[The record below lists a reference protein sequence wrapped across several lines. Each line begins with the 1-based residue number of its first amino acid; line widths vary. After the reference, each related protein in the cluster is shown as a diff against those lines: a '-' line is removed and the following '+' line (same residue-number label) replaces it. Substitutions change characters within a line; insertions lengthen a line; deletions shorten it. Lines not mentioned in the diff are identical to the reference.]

1 MALFNKPDEKVFASN
16 AKQGEVN
23 DFPDVPRGWGL
34 SFDQTGGIPPMEWFN
49 WLFKRAD
56 ERHGYLM
63 QRGLP
68 EWSATLD
75 YPEAA
80 YVQYNGLSYKSLKA
94 NKGKLPDEDDSLYWV
109 RWGDS
114 MNIKK
119 GSTNQA
125 GIVQLSSSVI
135 SNSEEYAATSKAIKT
150 VRDDAVL
157 KAGDTMSGTLT
168 VPNVVINDPSNNN
181 NSLQIGDEVRF
192 VDIDKVNTIG
202 FRGMRDPNIGFIAYG
217 DANKIFGYDGYRF
230 RADSSIY
237 TSQYGYGGYNNQY
250 NSKAPFMVEEDG
262 SQSRDTYHP
271 FIKGRVRKNKEFGTA
286 FSFGY
291 TTRQEQG
298 DGFGRGVIHIAEDNG
313 INYIWSFEHGGDFRS
328 QGDVISGNGRGLNS
342 ALMEHIFY
350 NFRNKFQ
357 MAEYAGNGAI
367 SRVFRIPITDNRG
380 FKVYATEVTLGPN
393 LGGTTLNLAEAL
405 QGFKVGVATSA
416 VGGHKRA
423 YAVEFN
429 GDNRVNIYTDPV
441 IATQKISLILIGE
454 YFY

>member
-1 MALFNKPDEKVFASN
+1 MALFNKPDEKIFASN

-23 DFPDVPRGWGL
+23 EFPDVPRGWGL

-49 WLFKRAD
+49 WLFKRTD
-56 ERHGYLM
+56 ERYGYLM

-94 NKGKLPDEDDSLYWV
+94 NKGKFPDEDDSIYWV

-119 GSTNQA
+119 GSINQA

-150 VRDDAVL
+150 VRDEAVL
-157 KAGDTMSGTLT
+157 KAGDTMTGTLT
-168 VPNVVINDPSNNN
+168 VPNVVINDPVNNN
-181 NSLQIGDEVRF
+181 NSLQIGDDVRF
-192 VDIDKVNTIG
+192 VDIDNINTIG
-202 FRGMRDPNIGFIAYG
+202 FKGIQDPNVGFIAYG
-217 DANKIFGYDGYRF
+217 SAKKRFGFDGYRF
-230 RADSSIY
+230 RSDSSIF
-237 TSQYGYGGYNNQY
+237 TDNYGFGSYINQY
-250 NSKAPFMVEEDG
+250 NSNAPFMVEEAG
-262 SQSRDTYHP
+262 SLDRNTYHP
-271 FIKGRVRKNKEFGTA
+271 FIKGRVRRDNQYGTA

-291 TTRQEQG
+291 TTRQEDG
-298 DGFGRGVIHIAEDNG
+298 DGFGRGIIHLIEDNG
-313 INYIWSFEHGGDFRS
+313 WNKLWSFEHSGDFRS
-328 QGDVISGNGRGLNS
+328 GGDVISGNGRGLNS

-357 MAEYAGNGAI
+357 MAEYSGRGAV

-380 FKVYATEVTLGPN
+380 FKVYATEVSLGPN

-416 VGGHKRA
+416 VGGQKRA
-423 YAVEFN
+423 YAVEFS
-429 GDNRVNIYTDPV
+429 GDNTVNIYTDPV

>member
-119 GSTNQA
+119 GSINQS

-202 FRGMRDPNIGFIAYG
+202 FRGMGDPNIGFIAYG

-298 DGFGRGVIHIAEDNG
+298 DGFGRGIINIAEDNG

-380 FKVYATEVTLGPN
+380 IKIYVAEVSLGPN

-416 VGGHKRA
+416 VGGQKRA

>member
-94 NKGKLPDEDDSLYWV
+94 NKGKLPDEDDSIYWV

-119 GSTNQA
+119 GSINQS

-135 SNSEEYAATSKAIKT
+135 SDSEEYAATSKAIKT

-157 KAGDTMSGTLT
+157 KAGDTMTGTLT

-181 NSLQIGDEVRF
+181 NSLQIGDDVRF
-192 VDIDKVNTIG
+192 VDIDNINTIG
-202 FRGMRDPNIGFIAYG
+202 FRGMQDPNVGFIAYG
-217 DANKIFGYDGYRF
+217 SANKRFGFDGYRF
-230 RADSSIY
+230 RADSAIY
-237 TSQYGYGGYNNQY
+237 ASQYGYGGYNNQY
-250 NSKAPFMVEEDG
+250 NSKAPFMVEEAG

-271 FIKGRVRKNKEFGTA
+271 FIKGRVRRPGEYGA
-286 FSFGY
+286 ALSFGY

-298 DGFGRGVIHIAEDNG
+298 DGTGRGVIHLAEDSG
-313 INYIWSFEHGGDFRS
+313 KNYIWSFEHGGDFRS

-380 FKVYATEVTLGPN
+380 IKIYVAEVSLGPN

-416 VGGHKRA
+416 VGGQKKA

>member
-56 ERHGYLM
+56 ERYGYLM

-94 NKGKLPDEDDSLYWV
+94 NKGKLPDEDDSIYWV

-119 GSTNQA
+119 GSINQA

-150 VRDDAVL
+150 VRDEAVL
-157 KAGDTMSGTLT
+157 KAGDTMTGTLT
-168 VPNVVINDPSNNN
+168 VPNVVINDPSNDN
-181 NSLQIGDEVRF
+181 NSLQIGDDVRF
-192 VDIDKVNTIG
+192 VDIDNLNTIG
-202 FRGMRDPNIGFIAYG
+202 FRGTQDPNVGFIAYG
-217 DANKIFGYDGYRF
+217 NTNKTFGYDGYRF

-380 FKVYATEVTLGPN
+380 IKIYVAEVSLGPN

-416 VGGHKRA
+416 VGGQKRA

>member
-1 MALFNKPDEKVFASN
+1 MALFNKPDEKIFASN

-23 DFPDVPRGWGL
+23 EFPDVPRGWGL

-49 WLFKRAD
+49 WLFKRTD
-56 ERHGYLM
+56 ERYGYLM

-94 NKGKLPDEDDSLYWV
+94 NKGKLPDEDDSIYWV

-119 GSTNQA
+119 GSINQA

-157 KAGDTMSGTLT
+157 KAGDTMTGTLT
-168 VPNVVINDPSNNN
+168 VPNVVINDPTNNN
-181 NSLQIGDEVRF
+181 NSLQIGDDVRF
-192 VDIDKVNTIG
+192 VDIDNVNTIG
-202 FRGMRDPNIGFIAYG
+202 FRGMQDPNIGFIAYG

-237 TSQYGYGGYNNQY
+237 TSQYGYGTYNNQY

-328 QGDVISGNGRGLNS
+328 GGNVISGNGRGLNS
-342 ALMEHIFY
+342 ALMEDIFY

-357 MAEYAGNGAI
+357 MAEYSGYGAV

-380 FKVYATEVTLGPN
+380 FKVYATEVSLGPN

-416 VGGHKRA
+416 VGGQKRA

-429 GDNRVNIYTDPV
+429 GDNKVNIYTDPV

>member
-94 NKGKLPDEDDSLYWV
+94 NKGKLPDEDDSIYWV

-119 GSTNQA
+119 GSINQS

-135 SNSEEYAATSKAIKT
+135 SDSEEYAATSKAIKT
-150 VRDDAVL
+150 VRDDTVL
-157 KAGDTMSGTLT
+157 KVGDTMTGTLT

-181 NSLQIGDEVRF
+181 NSLQIGDDVRF
-192 VDIDKVNTIG
+192 VDIDNVNTIG
-202 FRGMRDPNIGFIAYG
+202 FRGMQDPNIGFIAYG

-357 MAEYAGNGAI
+357 MAEYAGNGAV

-380 FKVYATEVTLGPN
+380 IKIYVAEVSLGPN

-416 VGGHKRA
+416 VGGQKKA

>member
-119 GSTNQA
+119 GSINQS

-135 SNSEEYAATSKAIKT
+135 SDSEEYAATSKAIKI

-157 KAGDTMSGTLT
+157 KAGDTMTGTLT

-181 NSLQIGDEVRF
+181 NSLQIGDDVRF
-192 VDIDKVNTIG
+192 VDIDNINTIG
-202 FRGMRDPNIGFIAYG
+202 FRGMQDPNIGFIAYG
-217 DANKIFGYDGYRF
+217 DTNKIFGYDGYRF

-298 DGFGRGVIHIAEDNG
+298 DGFGRGIINIAEDNG

-380 FKVYATEVTLGPN
+380 IKIYVAEVSLGPN

-416 VGGHKRA
+416 VGGQKRA

>member
-1 MALFNKPDEKVFASN
+1 MALFNKPDEKIFASN

-23 DFPDVPRGWGL
+23 EFPDVPRGWGL

-49 WLFKRAD
+49 WLFKRTD
-56 ERHGYLM
+56 ERYGYLM

-94 NKGKLPDEDDSLYWV
+94 NKGKLPDEDDSIYWV

-119 GSTNQA
+119 GSIKQA

-135 SNSEEYAATSKAIKT
+135 SNSEEYAATSKAVKT
-150 VRDDAVL
+150 VRNDAVL
-157 KAGDTMSGTLT
+157 KAGDTMTGTLT
-168 VPNVVINDPSNNN
+168 VPNVVINNPANNN
-181 NSLQIGDEVRF
+181 NSLQLGDDVVLR
-192 VDIDKVNTIG
+192 DIDIAGTIALKG
-202 FRGMRDPNIGFIAYG
+202 INNPDAGFISYG
-217 DANKIFGYDGYRF
+217 SGKRFGFDGYRF
-230 RADSSIY
+230 RSDAAVYSDNH
-237 TSQYGYGGYNNQY
+237 GFGMYNNQY
-250 NSKAPFMVEEDG
+250 NTKAPFMVEEAG
-262 SQSRDTYHP
+262 SLDRDTYHP
-271 FIKGRVRKNKEFGTA
+271 FIKGRVRRNNQFGTA

-291 TTRQEQG
+291 TTRQEAG
-298 DGFGRGVIHIAEDNG
+298 DGFGRGIIHLIEDNG
-313 INYIWSFEHGGDFRS
+313 SGKLWSFEHSGDFTS
-328 QGDVISGNGRGLNS
+328 QGNIISGNGRGLNS

-357 MAEYAGNGAI
+357 MAEYSGHGAV

-380 FKVYATEVTLGPN
+380 FKVYATEVSLGPN

-416 VGGHKRA
+416 VGGQKRA
-423 YAVEFN
+423 YAVEFSR
-429 GDNRVNIYTDPV
+429 DNTVNIYTDPV

>member
-1 MALFNKPDEKVFASN
+1 MALFNKPDEKIFASN

-23 DFPDVPRGWGL
+23 EFPDVPRGWGL

-49 WLFKRAD
+49 WLFKRTD
-56 ERHGYLM
+56 ERYGYLM

-94 NKGKLPDEDDSLYWV
+94 NKGKLPDEDDSIYWV

-119 GSTNQA
+119 GSINQA

-150 VRDDAVL
+150 VRDEAVL
-157 KAGDTMSGTLT
+157 KAGDTMTGTLT

-181 NSLQIGDEVRF
+181 NSLQLGDDV
-192 VDIDKVNTIG
+192 VLSDIDTPDTIALKG
-202 FRGMRDPNIGFIAYG
+202 INNPEAGFISYG
-217 DANKIFGYDGYRF
+217 SGKRFGFDGDRF
-230 RADSSIY
+230 RSDGAIFTDNHGFGWYS
-237 TSQYGYGGYNNQY
+237 NQY
-250 NSKAPFMVEEDG
+250 DSNAPFMVDEAG
-262 SQSRDTYHP
+262 SLDRNTYHP
-271 FIKGRVRKNKEFGTA
+271 FIKGRVRRNNQWGAA
-286 FSFGY
+286 FSLGY
-291 TTRQEQG
+291 TTRQEEG
-298 DGFGRGVIHIAEDNG
+298 DGFGRGIIHLIEDNG
-313 INYIWSFEHGGDFRS
+313 DSKWWSFEHNGDFKS
-328 QGDVISGNGRGLNS
+328 FGNVISGNGKGLNS
-342 ALMEHIFY
+342 ALMENIFY

-357 MAEYAGNGAI
+357 MAEYSGHGAV

-380 FKVYATEVTLGPN
+380 FKVYATEVSLSPN
-393 LGGTTLNLAEAL
+393 LGGTTLSLAEAL

>member
-1 MALFNKPDEKVFASN
+1 MALFNKPDEKIFASN

-23 DFPDVPRGWGL
+23 EFPDVPRGWGL

-49 WLFKRAD
+49 WLFKRTD
-56 ERHGYLM
+56 ERYGYLM

-94 NKGKLPDEDDSLYWV
+94 NKGKLPDEDDSIYWV

-119 GSTNQA
+119 GSINQA

-150 VRDDAVL
+150 VRDEAVL
-157 KAGDTMSGTLT
+157 KSGDTMTGTLT

-181 NSLQIGDEVRF
+181 NSLQLGDDVRF
-192 VDIDKVNTIG
+192 VDIDNVNTIG
-202 FRGMRDPNIGFIAYG
+202 FKGIQDPNVGFIAYG
-217 DANKIFGYDGYRF
+217 SAKKRFGFDGYRF
-230 RADSSIY
+230 MADSAIY
-237 TSQYGYGGYNNQY
+237 TEQHGYGIYGNQY
-250 NSKAPFMVEEDG
+250 NSKAPFMVEEGG

-271 FIKGRVRKNKEFGTA
+271 FIKGRVRKQGEYGTA
-286 FSFGY
+286 LSFGY
-291 TTRQEQG
+291 TTKQGQG
-298 DGFGRGVIHIAEDNG
+298 DGFGRGIINIAEYNG
-313 INYIWSFEHGGDFRS
+313 TGHIWSFEHNGDFRS
-328 QGDVISGNGRGLNS
+328 EGNIISGNGRGLNS

-357 MAEYAGNGAI
+357 MAEYSGRGAV

-380 FKVYATEVTLGPN
+380 FKVYATEVSLGPN

-416 VGGHKRA
+416 VGGQKKA

-429 GDNRVNIYTDPV
+429 GDNMVNIYTDPV

>member
-1 MALFNKPDEKVFASN
+1 MALFKKPDEKIFASS

-23 DFPDVPRGWGL
+23 EFPDVPRGWGL

-49 WLFKRAD
+49 WLFMRND
-56 ERHGYLM
+56 ERFGYLM

-68 EWSATLD
+68 EWSSTLD

-80 YVQYNGLSYKSLKA
+80 YVQYKGLSYKSLKA
-94 NKGKLPDEDDSLYWV
+94 SKGKLPDEDDSIYWV

-119 GSTNQA
+119 GSINQS

-135 SNSEEYAATSKAIKT
+135 SDSEEYAATSKAIKT

-157 KAGDTMSGTLT
+157 KAGDTMTGTLT

-181 NSLQIGDEVRF
+181 NSLQIGDDVRF
-192 VDIDKVNTIG
+192 VDIDNINTIG
-202 FRGMRDPNIGFIAYG
+202 FRGMQDPNVGFIAYG
-217 DANKIFGYDGYRF
+217 SANKRFGFDGYRF
-230 RADSSIY
+230 RADSAIY
-237 TSQYGYGGYNNQY
+237 ASQYGYGGYNNQY

-271 FIKGRVRKNKEFGTA
+271 FIKGRVRKQGEYGA
-286 FSFGY
+286 ALSFGY

-298 DGFGRGVIHIAEDNG
+298 DGTGRGVIHLAEDSG

-380 FKVYATEVTLGPN
+380 IKIYVAEVSLGPN

-416 VGGHKRA
+416 VGGQKRA

>member
-119 GSTNQA
+119 GSINQA

-135 SNSEEYAATSKAIKT
+135 SNSEEYAATSKAVKI
-150 VRDDAVL
+150 VRNDAVL
-157 KAGDTMSGTLT
+157 KAGDTMTGTLT

-181 NSLQIGDEVRF
+181 NSLQIGDDVRF
-192 VDIDKVNTIG
+192 VDIDNINTIG
-202 FRGMRDPNIGFIAYG
+202 FRGMQDPNIGFIAYG

-271 FIKGRVRKNKEFGTA
+271 FIKGRVRKPGEYGA
-286 FSFGY
+286 ALSFGY

-298 DGFGRGVIHIAEDNG
+298 DGTGRGVIHLAEDSG
-313 INYIWSFEHGGDFRS
+313 RNYIWSFEHGGDFRS
-328 QGDVISGNGRGLNS
+328 YGDVISGNGRGLNS

-357 MAEYAGNGAI
+357 MAEYSGQGAV

-380 FKVYATEVTLGPN
+380 IKIYVTEVSLGPN
-393 LGGTTLNLAEAL
+393 LGGTTLNLAETL

-416 VGGHKRA
+416 VGGQKKA

-429 GDNRVNIYTDPV
+429 GNNMVNIYTDPV

>member
-1 MALFNKPDEKVFASN
+1 MALFNKPDEKIFASN

-23 DFPDVPRGWGL
+23 EFPDVPRGWGL

-49 WLFKRAD
+49 WLFKRTD
-56 ERHGYLM
+56 ERYGYLM

-68 EWSATLD
+68 EWSSTLD

-80 YVQYNGLSYKSLKA
+80 YVQYKGLSYKSLKA
-94 NKGKLPDEDDSLYWV
+94 NKGKLPDEDDSIYWV

-119 GSTNQA
+119 GSINQA

-135 SNSEEYAATSKAIKT
+135 SNSEEYAATSKAVKI

-157 KAGDTMSGTLT
+157 KAGDTMTGTLT
-168 VPNVVINDPSNNN
+168 VPNVVINDPTNNN
-181 NSLQIGDEVRF
+181 NSLQIGDDVRF
-192 VDIDKVNTIG
+192 VDIDNVNTIG
-202 FRGMRDPNIGFIAYG
+202 FRGMQDPNIGFIAYG

-237 TSQYGYGGYNNQY
+237 TSQYGYGTYNNQY

-357 MAEYAGNGAI
+357 MAEYSGNGVM

-380 FKVYATEVTLGPN
+380 FKVYATEVSLGPN

-416 VGGHKRA
+416 VGGQKRA

-429 GDNRVNIYTDPV
+429 GDNKVNIYTDPV

>member
-119 GSTNQA
+119 GSINQA

-135 SNSEEYAATSKAIKT
+135 SNSEEYAATSKAVKT

-157 KAGDTMSGTLT
+157 KAGDTMTGTLT

-181 NSLQIGDEVRF
+181 NSLQIGDDVRF
-192 VDIDKVNTIG
+192 VDIDNLNTIG
-202 FRGMRDPNIGFIAYG
+202 FRGTQDPNVGFIAYG
-217 DANKIFGYDGYRF
+217 NTNKTFGYDGYRF

-298 DGFGRGVIHIAEDNG
+298 DGFGRGIINIAEDNG

-380 FKVYATEVTLGPN
+380 IKIYVAEVSLGPN

-416 VGGHKRA
+416 VGGQKRA

>member
-1 MALFNKPDEKVFASN
+1 MALFNKPDEKIFASN

-23 DFPDVPRGWGL
+23 EFPDVPRGWGL

-49 WLFKRAD
+49 WLFKRTD
-56 ERHGYLM
+56 ERYGYLM

-68 EWSATLD
+68 EWSPTLD

-119 GSTNQA
+119 GSINQA

-135 SNSEEYAATSKAIKT
+135 SNSEEYAATSKAVKT
-150 VRDDAVL
+150 VRDGAVL
-157 KAGDTMSGTLT
+157 KAGDTMTGTLT

-181 NSLQIGDEVRF
+181 NSLQIGDDVRF

-202 FRGMRDPNIGFIAYG
+202 FRGMQDPNIGFIAYG

-271 FIKGRVRKNKEFGTA
+271 FIKGRVRKQGEYGA
-286 FSFGY
+286 ALSFGY

-298 DGFGRGVIHIAEDNG
+298 DGPGRGVIHLSEDSG
-313 INYIWSFEHGGDFRS
+313 INYVWSFEHGGDFKS

-357 MAEYAGNGAI
+357 MAEYAGNGAV

-380 FKVYATEVTLGPN
+380 IKIYVTDVSLGPN
-393 LGGTTLNLAEAL
+393 LGGTTLSLAEAL

-416 VGGHKRA
+416 VGGQKKA

-429 GDNRVNIYTDPV
+429 GDNRVNIYADPV

>member
-23 DFPDVPRGWGL
+23 EFPDVPRGWGL

-49 WLFKRAD
+49 WLFKRTD
-56 ERHGYLM
+56 ERYGYLM

-94 NKGKLPDEDDSLYWV
+94 NKGKLPDEDDSIYWV

-119 GSTNQA
+119 GSINQA

-150 VRDDAVL
+150 VRDGAVL
-157 KAGDTMSGTLT
+157 KAGDTMTGTLT
-168 VPNVVINDPSNNN
+168 VPNVVINDPTNNN
-181 NSLQIGDEVRF
+181 NSLQIGDDVRF
-192 VDIDKVNTIG
+192 VDIDNINTIG
-202 FRGMRDPNIGFIAYG
+202 FRGMQDPNIGFIAYG

-350 NFRNKFQ
+350 DFRNKFQ

-380 FKVYATEVTLGPN
+380 IKIYVAEVSLGPN
-393 LGGTTLNLAEAL
+393 LSGTTLNLAEAL

-416 VGGHKRA
+416 VGGQKKA

>member
-119 GSTNQA
+119 GSINQS

-135 SNSEEYAATSKAIKT
+135 SNSEEYAATSKAIKI

-157 KAGDTMSGTLT
+157 KAGDTMTGTLT

-181 NSLQIGDEVRF
+181 NSLQIGDDVRF
-192 VDIDKVNTIG
+192 VDIDNINTIG
-202 FRGMRDPNIGFIAYG
+202 FRGMQDPNIGFIAYG

-380 FKVYATEVTLGPN
+380 FKIYATEVTLQPN
-393 LGGTTLNLAEAL
+393 VGGTTLNLAEAL
-405 QGFKVGVATSA
+405 QGFKIGVATSG

-423 YAVEFN
+423 YAVEFH
-429 GDNRVNIYTDPV
+429 GDNKVNIYTDV
-441 IATQKISLILIGE
+441 VMATQKINLILIGE

>member
-94 NKGKLPDEDDSLYWV
+94 NKGKLPDEDDSIYWV

-119 GSTNQA
+119 GSINQS

-135 SNSEEYAATSKAIKT
+135 SDSEEYAATSKAIKT

-157 KAGDTMSGTLT
+157 KAGDTMTGTLT

-181 NSLQIGDEVRF
+181 NSLQIGDDVRF
-192 VDIDKVNTIG
+192 VDIDNINTIG
-202 FRGMRDPNIGFIAYG
+202 FRGMQDPNVGFIAYG
-217 DANKIFGYDGYRF
+217 SANKRFGFDGYRF
-230 RADSSIY
+230 RADSAIY
-237 TSQYGYGGYNNQY
+237 ASQYGYGGYNNQY

-271 FIKGRVRKNKEFGTA
+271 FIKGRVRKQGEYGA
-286 FSFGY
+286 ALSFGY

-298 DGFGRGVIHIAEDNG
+298 DGTGRGVIHLAEDSG
-313 INYIWSFEHGGDFRS
+313 INYVWSFEHGGDFRS

-342 ALMEHIFY
+342 ALMEHIFC

-380 FKVYATEVTLGPN
+380 IKIYVAEVSLGPN

-416 VGGHKRA
+416 VGGQKKA

>member
-23 DFPDVPRGWGL
+23 EFPDVPRGWGL

-49 WLFKRAD
+49 WLFMRND
-56 ERHGYLM
+56 ERFGYLM

-68 EWSATLD
+68 EWSSTLD

-80 YVQYNGLSYKSLKA
+80 YVQYKGLSYKSLKA
-94 NKGKLPDEDDSLYWV
+94 SKGKLPDEDDSIYWV

-119 GSTNQA
+119 GSITQA

-150 VRDDAVL
+150 VRDEAVL
-157 KAGDTMSGTLT
+157 KAGDTMTGTLT

-181 NSLQIGDEVRF
+181 NSLQLGDDV
-192 VDIDKVNTIG
+192 VLSDIDTSDTIALKG
-202 FRGMRDPNIGFIAYG
+202 INNPDAGFISYG
-217 DANKIFGYDGYRF
+217 NGKRFGFDGYRF
-230 RADSSIY
+230 RSDSAIY
-237 TSQYGYGGYNNQY
+237 TDQHGHGAYNNQY

-291 TTRQEQG
+291 ATRQEQG
-298 DGFGRGVIHIAEDNG
+298 DGFGKGVIHIAEDNG

-328 QGDVISGNGRGLNS
+328 GGDVISGNGRGLNS

-357 MAEYAGNGAI
+357 MAEYSGHGAV

-429 GDNRVNIYTDPV
+429 GDNSVNIYTDPV

>member
-119 GSTNQA
+119 GSINQA

-135 SNSEEYAATSKAIKT
+135 SNSEEYAATSKAVKI

-157 KAGDTMSGTLT
+157 KAGDTMTGTLT
-168 VPNVVINDPSNNN
+168 VPNVVINGPSNNN
-181 NSLQIGDEVRF
+181 NSLQIGDDVRF
-192 VDIDKVNTIG
+192 VDIDNINTIG
-202 FRGMRDPNIGFIAYG
+202 FRGMQDPNIGFIAYG

-271 FIKGRVRKNKEFGTA
+271 FIKGRVRKPGEYGA
-286 FSFGY
+286 ALSFGY

-298 DGFGRGVIHIAEDNG
+298 DGTGRGVIHLAEDSG
-313 INYIWSFEHGGDFRS
+313 KNYIWSFEHGGDFRS
-328 QGDVISGNGRGLNS
+328 YGDVISGNGRGLNS

-357 MAEYAGNGAI
+357 MAEYAGNGAV

-380 FKVYATEVTLGPN
+380 LKIYVAEVSLGPN
-393 LGGTTLNLAEAL
+393 LGGTTLNLAETL

-416 VGGHKRA
+416 VGGQKKA

>member
-1 MALFNKPDEKVFASN
+1 MVLFNKPDEKVFASN

-119 GSTNQA
+119 GSTNQL

-135 SNSEEYAATSKAIKT
+135 SNSEEYAATPKAIKT

-157 KAGDTMSGTLT
+157 KAGDTMTGTLT

-181 NSLQIGDEVRF
+181 NSLQIGDDVRF
-192 VDIDKVNTIG
+192 VDIDNINTIG
-202 FRGMRDPNIGFIAYG
+202 FRGMQDPNIGFIAYG
-217 DANKIFGYDGYRF
+217 DTNKIFGYDGYRF

-298 DGFGRGVIHIAEDNG
+298 DGFGRGIINIAEDNG

-380 FKVYATEVTLGPN
+380 IKIYVAEVSLGPN

-416 VGGHKRA
+416 VGGQKRA

>member
-119 GSTNQA
+119 GSINQA

-135 SNSEEYAATSKAIKT
+135 SNSEEYAATSKAVKT

-157 KAGDTMSGTLT
+157 KAGDTMTGTLT

-181 NSLQIGDEVRF
+181 NSLQIGDDVRF
-192 VDIDKVNTIG
+192 VDIDNLNTIG
-202 FRGMRDPNIGFIAYG
+202 FRGTQDPNVGFIAYG
-217 DANKIFGYDGYRF
+217 NTNKTFGYDGYRF

-350 NFRNKFQ
+350 DFRNKFQ

-380 FKVYATEVTLGPN
+380 FKVYATEVSLGPN

>member
-56 ERHGYLM
+56 ERYGYLM

-94 NKGKLPDEDDSLYWV
+94 NNGKLPNEDDSIYWV

-119 GSTNQA
+119 GSINQA

-150 VRDDAVL
+150 VRDEAVL
-157 KAGDTMSGTLT
+157 KAGDTMTGTLT
-168 VPNVVINDPSNNN
+168 VPNVVINDPSNDN
-181 NSLQIGDEVRF
+181 NSLQIGDDVRF
-192 VDIDKVNTIG
+192 VDIDNLNTIG
-202 FRGMRDPNIGFIAYG
+202 FRGTQDPNVGFIAYG
-217 DANKIFGYDGYRF
+217 NTNKTFGYDGYRF

-298 DGFGRGVIHIAEDNG
+298 DGFGRGIINIAEDNG

-380 FKVYATEVTLGPN
+380 IKIYVAEVSLGPN

-416 VGGHKRA
+416 VGGQKRA

>member
-1 MALFNKPDEKVFASN
+1 MALFKKPDEKIFASS

-23 DFPDVPRGWGL
+23 EFPDVPRGWGL

-49 WLFKRAD
+49 WLFMRND
-56 ERHGYLM
+56 ERFGYLM

-68 EWSATLD
+68 EWSSTLD

-80 YVQYNGLSYKSLKA
+80 YVQYKGLSYKSLKA
-94 NKGKLPDEDDSLYWV
+94 SKGKLPDEDDSIYWV

-119 GSTNQA
+119 GSITQA

-157 KAGDTMSGTLT
+157 KAGDTMTGTLT
-168 VPNVVINDPSNNN
+168 VPNVVINDHSNNN
-181 NSLQIGDEVRF
+181 NSLQLGDDV
-192 VDIDKVNTIG
+192 VLSDIDTSDTIALKG
-202 FRGMRDPNIGFIAYG
+202 INNPNAGFISYG
-217 DANKIFGYDGYRF
+217 NGKRFGFDGYKF
-230 RADSSIY
+230 RSDSSIF
-237 TSQYGYGGYNNQY
+237 TDNYGFGSYNNQY
-250 NSKAPFMVEEDG
+250 NSNAPFMVEEAG
-262 SQSRDTYHP
+262 SLDRDAYHP
-271 FIKGRVRKNKEFGTA
+271 FIKGRVRRAGQFGTA

-291 TTRQEQG
+291 TTMQGAG
-298 DGFGRGVIHIAEDNG
+298 DGFGRGVIHLIEDSGSNRW
-313 INYIWSFEHGGDFRS
+313 WSFEHNGDFKS
-328 QGDVISGNGRGLNS
+328 QGNIISGNGRGLNS
-342 ALMEHIFY
+342 ALMENIFY

-357 MAEYAGNGAI
+357 MAEYSGHGAV

-380 FKVYATEVTLGPN
+380 LKVYVAEVTLGPN

-416 VGGHKRA
+416 VGGQKRS
-423 YAVEFN
+423 YAVEFS
-429 GDNRVNIYTDPV
+429 GDNTVNIYTDPV
-441 IATQKISLILIGE
+441 LATQKISLILIGE

>member
-1 MALFNKPDEKVFASN
+1 MALFKKPDEKIFASS

-23 DFPDVPRGWGL
+23 EFPDVPRGWGL

-49 WLFKRAD
+49 WLFKRTD
-56 ERHGYLM
+56 ERYGYLM

-94 NKGKLPDEDDSLYWV
+94 NKGKLPDEDDSIYWV

-119 GSTNQA
+119 GSIVQA

-150 VRDDAVL
+150 VRDGAVL
-157 KAGDTMSGTLT
+157 KSGDTMTGTLT
-168 VPNVVINDPSNNN
+168 VPNVIINDTSNN
-181 NSLQIGDEVRF
+181 NSLQLGDDV
-192 VDIDKVNTIG
+192 VLSDIDTSDTIALKG
-202 FRGMRDPNIGFIAYG
+202 INNPNAGFISYG
-217 DANKIFGYDGYRF
+217 NGKRFGFDGYRF
-230 RADSSIY
+230 RSDGAISTDN
-237 TSQYGYGGYNNQY
+237 YGFGAYVNQY
-250 NSKAPFMVEEDG
+250 NSNAPFMVDEAG
-262 SQSRDTYHP
+262 SLDRDVYHP
-271 FIKGRVRKNKEFGTA
+271 FIKGRVRRNNQYGAA

-291 TTRQEQG
+291 TTRQESG
-298 DGFGRGVIHIAEDNG
+298 DGYGQGIIHLIEDNG
-313 INYIWSFEHGGDFRS
+313 SNKAWSFEHNGDFRS
-328 QGDVISGNGRGLNS
+328 LGDVISGNGRGLKS

-357 MAEYAGNGAI
+357 MAEYSGHGAV

-380 FKVYATEVTLGPN
+380 FKIYATEVTLGPN
-393 LGGTTLNLAEAL
+393 LGGTTLNLAEEL
-405 QGFKVGVATSA
+405 QGFKVGVATSST
-416 VGGHKRA
+416 GQKRA
-423 YAVEFN
+423 YAVEFSS
-429 GDNRVNIYTDPV
+429 DNKVNIYTDAV
-441 IATQKISLILIGE
+441 MATQKISLILIGE

>member
-23 DFPDVPRGWGL
+23 EFPDVPRGWGL

-49 WLFKRAD
+49 WLFMRND
-56 ERHGYLM
+56 ERFGYLM

-68 EWSATLD
+68 EWSSTLD

-80 YVQYNGLSYKSLKA
+80 YVQYKGLSYKSLKA
-94 NKGKLPDEDDSLYWV
+94 SKGKLPDEDDSIYWV

-119 GSTNQA
+119 GSITQA

-150 VRDDAVL
+150 VRDEAVL
-157 KAGDTMSGTLT
+157 KAGDTMTGTLT

-181 NSLQIGDEVRF
+181 NSLQLGDDV
-192 VDIDKVNTIG
+192 VLSDIDTSDTIALKG
-202 FRGMRDPNIGFIAYG
+202 INNPDAGFISYG
-217 DANKIFGYDGYRF
+217 NGKRFGFDGYRF
-230 RADSSIY
+230 RSDSAIY
-237 TSQYGYGGYNNQY
+237 TDQHGHGAYNNQY
-250 NSKAPFMVEEDG
+250 NSKAPFMVEEYG

-291 TTRQEQG
+291 ATRQEQG
-298 DGFGRGVIHIAEDNG
+298 DGFGKGVIHIAEDNG

-328 QGDVISGNGRGLNS
+328 GGDVISGNGRGLNS

-357 MAEYAGNGAI
+357 MAEYSGHGAV

>member
-119 GSTNQA
+119 GSINQS

-271 FIKGRVRKNKEFGTA
+271 FIKGRVRKPGEYGA
-286 FSFGY
+286 ALSFGY

-298 DGFGRGVIHIAEDNG
+298 DGTGRGVIHLAEDSG
-313 INYIWSFEHGGDFRS
+313 KNYIWSFEHGGDFRS
-328 QGDVISGNGRGLNS
+328 YGDVISGSGRGLNS
-342 ALMEHIFY
+342 ALMEDIFY

-357 MAEYAGNGAI
+357 MAEYAGNGAV

-380 FKVYATEVTLGPN
+380 LKIYVAEVSLGPN

-416 VGGHKRA
+416 VGGQKKA

>member
-1 MALFNKPDEKVFASN
+1 MALFNKPDEKIFASN

-23 DFPDVPRGWGL
+23 EFPDVPRGWGL

-49 WLFKRAD
+49 WLFKRTD
-56 ERHGYLM
+56 ERYGYLM

-94 NKGKLPDEDDSLYWV
+94 NKGKIPDEDDSIYWV

-119 GSTNQA
+119 GSINQA

-150 VRDDAVL
+150 VRDEAVL
-157 KAGDTMSGTLT
+157 KAGDTMTGTLT
-168 VPNVVINDPSNNN
+168 VPNVVINDPANNN
-181 NSLQIGDEVRF
+181 NSLQIGDDV
-192 VDIDKVNTIG
+192 VLSDIDVLDTISLKG
-202 FRGMRDPNIGFIAYG
+202 RNNPNAGFISYG
-217 DANKIFGYDGYRF
+217 SGKRFGFDGYRF
-230 RADSSIY
+230 KSDAAVHSDNHGFGSY
-237 TSQYGYGGYNNQY
+237 TNQY
-250 NSKAPFMVEEDG
+250 NSNAPFMVEETG
-262 SQSRDTYHP
+262 SLDHDTYHP
-271 FIKGRVRKNKEFGTA
+271 FIKGRVRRAGQFGTA

-291 TTRQEQG
+291 TTMQGAG
-298 DGFGRGVIHIAEDNG
+298 DGFGRGVIHLIEDSGVNKW
-313 INYIWSFEHGGDFRS
+313 WSFEHSGDFKS
-328 QGDVISGNGRGLNS
+328 GGDVISGNGRGLNY

-357 MAEYAGNGAI
+357 MAEYSGHGAV

-380 FKVYATEVTLGPN
+380 LKVYATEVSLGPN

-416 VGGHKRA
+416 VGGQKRS
-423 YAVEFN
+423 YAVEFS
-429 GDNRVNIYTDPV
+429 GDNTVNIYTDPV

>member
-119 GSTNQA
+119 GSINQS

-298 DGFGRGVIHIAEDNG
+298 DGFGRGIINIAEDNG

-380 FKVYATEVTLGPN
+380 IKIYVAEVSLGPN

-416 VGGHKRA
+416 VGGQKRA

>member
-23 DFPDVPRGWGL
+23 EFPDVPRGWGL

-49 WLFKRAD
+49 WLFKRTD
-56 ERHGYLM
+56 ERYGYLM

-94 NKGKLPDEDDSLYWV
+94 NKGKLPDEDDSIYWV

-119 GSTNQA
+119 GSINQA

-150 VRDDAVL
+150 VRDEAVL
-157 KAGDTMSGTLT
+157 KAGDTMTGPLT
-168 VPNVVINDPSNNN
+168 VPNVVINDPENNN
-181 NSLQIGDEVRF
+181 NSLQIGDDVRF
-192 VDIDKVNTIG
+192 VDIDNINTIG
-202 FRGMRDPNIGFIAYG
+202 FKGIQDPNVGFIAYG
-217 DANKIFGYDGYRF
+217 SAKKRFGFDGYRF
-230 RADSSIY
+230 RSDSSIF
-237 TSQYGYGGYNNQY
+237 TDNYGFGSYINQY
-250 NSKAPFMVEEDG
+250 NSNAPFMVEETG
-262 SQSRDTYHP
+262 SADRDTYHP
-271 FIKGRVRKNKEFGTA
+271 FIKGRVRRNNQFGTA

-291 TTRQEQG
+291 TTRQEAG
-298 DGFGRGVIHIAEDNG
+298 DGFGRGIIHLIEDNG
-313 INYIWSFEHGGDFRS
+313 SGKLWSFEHSGDFTS
-328 QGDVISGNGRGLNS
+328 QGNIISGNGRGLNS

-357 MAEYAGNGAI
+357 MAEYSGHGAV

-380 FKVYATEVTLGPN
+380 FKVYATEVSLGPN

-416 VGGHKRA
+416 VGGQKRA
-423 YAVEFN
+423 YAVEFS
-429 GDNRVNIYTDPV
+429 GDNTVNIYTDPV